1 MRNATTG
8 RHHDAAGATHDLD
21 TELPNWE
28 EIYARGPRWDIGRPQ
43 PAFLALAASGAIS
56 GRVLDVGCGTGEHVL
71 MCAAIGLEATGVD
84 IAGAAID
91 AAERKAHERGL
102 NARFLRHDVRR
113 LAELEESFDTVLDS
127 GLLVHVL
134 NDEQDRLAYLQGLRA
149 VVPSGGRY
157 FVLCFRG
164 PQSESGPRHL
174 VREDVTDCFTEG
186 WRVDSIEEA
195 TLDSLSDEDGIPAW
209 LVALTRI

>member
-1 MRNATTG
+1 MQNATTG
-8 RHHDAAGATHDLD
+8 RHPGAAAPHGMD
-21 TELPNWE
+21 TKHPNWE

-43 PAFLALAASGAIS
+43 PAFLALAGSGAIS

-71 MCAAIGLEATGVD
+71 MCAALGLDATGVD

-113 LAELEESFDTVLDS
+113 LAELGESFDTVLDS
-127 GLLVHVL
+127 GLLVHVID
-134 NDEQDRLAYLQGLRA
+134 DEQDRAAYLQGLRA
-149 VVPSGGRY
+149 VLPPGGRY

-164 PQSESGPRHL
+164 PQSGSGPRHL
-174 VREDVTDCFTEG
+174 MREDVTACFTEG
-186 WRVDSIEEA
+186 WRVDTTEET
-195 TLDSLSDEDGIPAW
+195 TLDSLTDEDGIPAW
-209 LVALTRI
+209 RIALTRI